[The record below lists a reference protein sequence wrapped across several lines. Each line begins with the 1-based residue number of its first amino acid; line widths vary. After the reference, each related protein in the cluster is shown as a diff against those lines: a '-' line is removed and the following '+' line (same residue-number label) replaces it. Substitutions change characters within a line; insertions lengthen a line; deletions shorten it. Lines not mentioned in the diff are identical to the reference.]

1 MNQEIRKATEI
12 LLESKFAIAF
22 TGAGVSQESGIPT
35 FRDPGGIWDMV
46 SPEEFGTPQGLLS
59 SVMKNPEKVR
69 NFLKKSLETMFSA
82 KPNKGHIALA
92 ELEKE
97 GVIKWVI
104 TQNIDNLHQDAGSK
118 NVIEFHGNLYRW
130 RCMNCRKVKKMDKEE
145 FIALTSK
152 ILDKEPFNFGFLL
165 EMVPRCECGGIMRID
180 VVLFGEPVQDL
191 DRGFKIASEA
201 DAVLVLGTSGVVYP
215 AALVPKIVSE
225 RGGKVIEI
233 NPHSPGYKAI
243 TDVYINSSFASAMP
257 LIAEEIKK
265 MRGGKL

>member
-1 MNQEIRKATEI
+1 MNLEIKKAAEF
-12 LLESKFAIAF
+12 LLNSKFAIAF

-59 SVMKNPEKVR
+59 SVMRNPEKVK

-82 KPNKGHIALA
+82 KPNKGHIAIA
-92 ELEKE
+92 QLEEE
-97 GVIKWVI
+97 GIIKWVI
-104 TQNIDNLHQDAGSK
+104 TQNIDNLHQFAGSK

-130 RCMNCRKVKKMDKEE
+130 RCINCMKAKKMEKDE

-152 ILDKEPFNFGFLL
+152 ILEIEPFNFGFLL
-165 EMVPRCECGGIMRID
+165 EMLPKCECGGIMRID
-180 VVLFGEPVQDL
+180 VVLFGEPVKDL

-201 DAVLVLGTSGVVYP
+201 DVVLVLGTSGVVYP
-215 AALVPKIVSE
+215 AALVPRIVSE

-243 TDVYINSSFASAMP
+243 ADVYINLSFASAIPMI
-257 LIAEEIKK
+257 LEEIKRMK
-265 MRGGKL
+265 GG